1 MFKYI
6 HKENDQFSPDR
17 TLRDIWNN
25 LQYFLK
31 NIFFAQDKSKVQRF
45 MANLV
50 ARFYWEKKKEKK
62 EKKEW
67 NDTGREPTRMES
79 VGIENKRVSRAM
91 T

>member
-1 MFKYI
+1 
-6 HKENDQFSPDR
+6 
-17 TLRDIWNN
+17 
-25 LQYFLK
+25 
-31 NIFFAQDKSKVQRF
+31 
-45 MANLV
+45 MATIIG